1 VTARRRLLL
10 GWAGL
15 LAGPLA
21 WAANT
26 QAGQLLPYAECG
38 AALPAGAL
46 LSGLALLVS
55 LGGGALSWRVSGL
68 RGGAGTPGFLGS
80 LGLLMGLVVG
90 FALLLQAMSGLLV
103 DPCAR

>member
-1 VTARRRLLL
+1 VTAGRRLAL
-10 GWAGL
+10 GWSGL

-38 AALPAGAL
+38 AALPASAL
-46 LSGLALLVS
+46 LSALALVVS

-68 RGGAGTPGFLGS
+68 RGGTGTPGLLGS
-80 LGLLMGLVVG
+80 LGLMMGLVVG
-90 FALLLQAMSGLLV
+90 FALLQGLSGLLV
-103 DPCAR
+103 NPCAR